1 MMPEPFTRVLW
12 NRIGELEAAL
22 TRLADRVDALERADS
37 EVARLNVEV
46 ERLQQELRRKTALLG
61 VP

>member
-22 TRLADRVDALERADS
+22 TRLADRVDAMERAERDV
-37 EVARLNVEV
+37 VALAAEN
-46 ERLQQELRRKTALLG
+46 ERLRQELRRKTALLG